1 MAGGPR
7 FVHLDDVP
15 WQEVRRQQHGDRT
28 ASVRE
33 KWLEFSPRYL
43 SLYARWDPGMIV
55 HAHGHRSDH
64 VVFVV
69 EGDMRCG
76 EVHCP
81 VGTHIA
87 LDEGDTFG
95 PFVAGPDGVVLL
107 EVMMGDPRSFP
118 ADAAGYDRLLAD
130 RGVEQLANPPISMP
144 AWLEDTRS

>member
-1 MAGGPR
+1 
-7 FVHLDDVP
+7 
-15 WQEVRRQQHGDRT
+15 
-28 ASVRE
+28 
-33 KWLEFSPRYL
+33 
-43 SLYARWDPGMIV
+43 MIV

-87 LDEGDTFG
+87 LDQGDAFG
-95 PFVAGPDGVVLL
+95 PFIAGPDGVVLF

-118 ADAAGYDRLLAD
+118 ADPEGYEQLLAE
-130 RGVEQLANPPISMP
+130 RGIEQLANPPISMP